1 MMASSVCV
9 VGDVPGGSFEA
20 SGFVVPPGDRVLTTA
35 HGIGTARN
43 LRIKLRDGRVFG
55 ARLERLGNE
64 NADLALLGI
73 DAKLTPVELGSAQ
86 DLKSGDDVM
95 TIGCPLGFE
104 FSVTSGV
111 VSSVRDSDLG
121 YPLVQ
126 TDVPVNPGSSGG
138 PLFDS
143 RGRVVGII
151 KSAAAGRER
160 IHFALP
166 ADLGTA
172 LLDQLDRERKAYDL
186 FNQAVLET
194 RADEKIRLYRKV
206 VELDPRRFEAQYNLA
221 LALERA
227 GQAAEA
233 ESAYRATLKLR
244 PDHTPAALNL
254 GALLYAKKRY
264 DEAIAIY
271 REAVA
276 RDPQSAGARNNLAEA
291 YRAAGDRTSARREF
305 ETLLKENPDYA
316 PAHYGLG
323 LLFDDGEQGDRRR
336 AAEHYRRY
344 LALAPAATDAE
355 AVRRWLRDAEEASK
369 KP

>member
-1 MMASSVCV
+1 M
-9 VGDVPGGSFEA
+9 
-20 SGFVVPPGDRVLTTA
+20 TTA
-35 HGIGTARN
+35 HSIGTARN

-64 NADLALLGI
+64 NADLALLAI
-73 DAKLTPVELGSAQ
+73 EAKLPSVSLGSARE
-86 DLKSGDDVM
+86 LKSGDAVL

-111 VSSVRDSDLG
+111 VSSLRESDLG

-143 RGRVVGII
+143 QGRVVGII
-151 KSAAAGRER
+151 KSAAANRER

-166 ADLGTA
+166 ADLGKA
-172 LLDQLDRERKAYDL
+172 LLDQIDRERKAYEI
-186 FNQAVLET
+186 FNQAVMEP
-194 RADEKIRLYRKV
+194 RAYEKIKLYRQV
-206 VELDPRRFEAQYNLA
+206 IDLDPTRFEAQYNLA

-227 GQAAEA
+227 GKTADAE
-233 ESAYRATLKLR
+233 EAYLETLKAR

-254 GALLYAKKRY
+254 GAMLYAKKRY
-264 DEAIAIY
+264 DEAISIY
-271 REAVA
+271 REAIA
-276 RDPQSAGARNNLAEA
+276 RNPQSAGARNNLAEA
-291 YRAAGDRTSARREF
+291 YRAAGDRASAQREF
-305 ETLLKENPDYA
+305 ETLLKKNPDYA

-323 LLFDDGEQGDRRR
+323 LLYDDPKQGDRKR

-344 LALAPAATDAE
+344 LALAPEATDAA
-355 AVRRWLRDAEEASK
+355 AVRKWLQDAEQATNQTSK